1 VETIVTGADGF
12 PHYVRWYWAVPVLIS
27 VQIQLTLAAG
37 YVLSDVQ
44 ANVVTAVTA
53 FFSLLAVGETVRTL
67 YVQTVCVA
75 VNPKAIVGITVTLA
89 GVNAD
94 YAPAIT
100 GIVQIDGGGVVVT
113 T

>member
-1 VETIVTGADGF
+1 M
-12 PHYVRWYWAVPVLIS
+12 
-27 VQIQLTLAAG
+27 
-37 YVLSDVQ
+37 
-44 ANVVTAVTA
+44 
-53 FFSLLAVGETVRTL
+53 
-67 YVQTVCVA
+67 QTVCVA